1 VALDEVEPMTV
12 QLSLPGQAHV
22 AEGPIDHNGMYVMH
36 FAFRRDLADLVG
48 AVARTPVEGNATW
61 TRLRDYWDL
70 FAELLHHHHTAED
83 DHYWPAL
90 ADAVRAHGTPADW
103 ASIAAM
109 EDEHAAIGPAL
120 DRCRQAFHAML
131 TDPSLSHRDDLHDHL
146 VDARCVIEDHMSHEE
161 SETLPLVSRVMASAT
176 YAEVEKRIGRSY
188 PLRILATLV
197 PWAFHGLP
205 TNDAQQLLALA
216 PPPQRLLLR
225 LTQRRFARRHRAT
238 FAHPGS
244 R

>member
-1 VALDEVEPMTV
+1 MTV

-48 AVARTPVEGNATW
+48 AAARTPVEDNATW
-61 TRLRDYWDL
+61 TKLRDYFDL

-83 DHYWPAL
+83 AHLWPAL
-90 ADAVRAHGTPADW
+90 AGAVGAHGTPADR
-103 ASIAAM
+103 SCISAM

-120 DRCRQAFHAML
+120 DRCRQGLQALLA
-131 TDPSLSHRDDLHDHL
+131 DPSLSRRDDLHGRL
-146 VDARCVIEDHMSHEE
+146 ADARDIIEGHMSHEE
-161 SETLPLVSRVMASAT
+161 SETLPLVSRVMDPAT
-176 YAEVEKRIGRSY
+176 YAEVERRVGRSY
-188 PLRILATLV
+188 PLRIVATLV

-205 TNDAQQLLALA
+205 ADDAQQLLELA
-216 PPPQRLLLR
+216 PPPHRLLLR
-225 LTQRRFARRHRAT
+225 LTRRRFARRHRAT
-238 FAHPGS
+238 FVHLGS